1 MGAASGSVEAWLQSL
16 TSSLAATVS
25 QLLAWLHSLNY
36 NSFLVGLV
44 TGIAS
49 GVLANAA
56 YDTVKQRIRRVREAR
71 DRRRAE
77 RGEVRLRLVPVG
89 ESAQE
94 FIYHFE
100 PAGLTEDQLRCR
112 LVRPMPLSQLMSLP
126 SNHVAFS
133 VGALAVTK
141 EIQAERRRLAKSS
154 SQGPVHEWNGRQLAL
169 RHLQRGATPDAGGV
183 LERDYFNLDFAET
196 DYATLK
202 VVERLWA
209 SPTQARSI
217 PYPLMGEVMPGWS
230 HSFGVNATVETS
242 DGQLLLTRRGSA
254 TRTFSGH
261 LHISMNEGMRPDDTV
276 RVGDRDPIP
285 SLGKVFERGFMK
297 ELSLAPELVR
307 RSEMTIHTLL
317 LDLVNYEWA
326 ALGHLKLA
334 AKAGEIKIGAVAG
347 EDWEHDKLFTIGMN
361 HHELERVLFDDGP
374 WVPHGAVNLVLSA
387 ISQRVVDD
395 SWLRRLG
402 RCRTS

>member
-1 MGAASGSVEAWLQSL
+1 MN
-16 TSSLAATVS
+16 SLAATVS
-25 QLLAWLHSLNY
+25 QLLSWLHSLNN

-44 TGIAS
+44 TGIAG

-56 YDTVKQRIRRVREAR
+56 YDAFKQRIRRVREAR

-100 PAGLTEDQLRCR
+100 PIRLTEDQLRCR
-112 LVRPMPLSQLMSLP
+112 LVRPMPLSKLLSLP
-126 SNHVAFS
+126 SNHVAFAG
-133 VGALAVTK
+133 GAQAVTK
-141 EIQAERRRLAKSS
+141 DIMAERRRLAKGA
-154 SQGPVHEWNGRQLAL
+154 SQGPVQEWNGRQLAL
-169 RHLQRGATPDAGGV
+169 RHLQRSATPDADGV
-183 LERDYFNLDFAET
+183 LERDFFNLDFAET
-196 DYATLK
+196 DYAALK
-202 VVERLWA
+202 VVARLWA
-209 SPTQARSI
+209 SPAQGKSI
-217 PYPLMGEVMPGWS
+217 PYPFLGEVMPGWS
-230 HSFGVNATVETS
+230 HSFGVNATVATS

-285 SLGKVFERGFMK
+285 SIQRVFERGFMK
-297 ELSLAPELVR
+297 ELGLSPELVQ
-307 RSEMTIHTLL
+307 RSDLMIHTLL

-326 ALGHLKLA
+326 ALGHLNLA
-334 AKAGEIKIGAVAG
+334 AKAGEIKIGAVAA

-361 HHELERVLFDDGP
+361 QQELEKVLFDDGP

-402 RCRTS
+402 QCRTT